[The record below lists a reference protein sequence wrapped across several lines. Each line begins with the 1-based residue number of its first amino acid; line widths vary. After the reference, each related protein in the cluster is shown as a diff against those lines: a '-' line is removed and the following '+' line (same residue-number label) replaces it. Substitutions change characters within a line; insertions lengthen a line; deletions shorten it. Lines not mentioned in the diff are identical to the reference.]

1 MGRDSLNRGDI
12 IVAIFAREFGKPRPS
27 LVIQADAFER
37 LNSVVICPLTTML
50 DGDWPLRIAVDPS
63 TSNGLLHPSHI
74 MIDKIATIS
83 RARCREKIGEVDPEV
98 MELVGQQLT
107 LLLGLAA

>member
-1 MGRDSLNRGDI
+1 MNRGDVI
-12 IVAIFAREFGKPRPS
+12 TAVFAREFGKPRPS
-27 LVIQADAFER
+27 LIIQADVFGSLE
-37 LNSVVICPLTTML
+37 SVVICPLTTML
-50 DGDWPLRIAVDPS
+50 DGGLPLRVAIDPAPA
-63 TSNGLLHPSHI
+63 NGLLHPSHV
-74 MIDKIATIS
+74 MIDKIAAIT